1 MAMYSSGN
9 VKTDYIDP
17 HVNIQG
23 KRTEFHLN
31 PESGYYSN
39 LRIVNLG
46 ANIAAKS
53 FNKLA
58 GVYSL
63 VKHAYL
69 YDGKKEIDSMRFA
82 NRYLAFTNCLN
93 SNDVNVS
100 VNRKLVQ
107 HAVGYELTG
116 IKLVQPNLRDGTND
130 GTSALAEKAD
140 GILDCRKL
148 FPILNGLLYLDT
160 SMMKNLRVVI
170 EWESN
175 SQTVLDETGVAYTV
189 VDPILVADEVMDMG
203 TRNQLAKAQGGVAYN
218 AIEHDAWNV
227 AVDRSA
233 GGDAANLAEE
243 KSQSNKIEGF
253 NNKYV
258 SRVLISKAFSNK
270 ANYES
275 PVLGFGDLGSV
286 VMHKEKLQCRVN
298 GQNLFS
304 GDGIEHEGFK
314 AKLLSMAYN
323 QVNIPPYANLESVG
337 TDDINGNSVHQGGT
351 LGIVGNK
358 QDQRTGTANWIG
370 FSLEDRIKDLNFT
383 YKRTKVKDTRGVQKN
398 NEGLDIHIYCEVQK
412 TFNKSGMDYEIKY
425 V

>member
-82 NRYLAFTNCLN
+82 NRYLAFTNCLQA
-93 SNDVNVS
+93 NDVNVS

-116 IKLVQPNLRDGTND
+116 NKLVQPNLRDGTND

-140 GILDCRKL
+140 GVLDCRKL

-203 TRNQLAKAQGGVAYN
+203 TRNQLSKAQGGVAYN

-304 GDGIEHEGFK
+304 GDGIEHEGYK

-337 TDDINGNSVHQGGT
+337 TDDINNNSVHQGGT

-412 TFNKSGMDYEIKY
+412 QFMKSGMEYEIKY

>member
-116 IKLVQPNLRDGTND
+116 NKLVQPNLRDGTND

-140 GILDCRKL
+140 GVLDCRKL

-203 TRNQLAKAQGGVAYN
+203 TRNQLSKAQGGVAYN

-304 GDGIEHEGFK
+304 GDGIEHEGYK

-337 TDDINGNSVHQGGT
+337 TDDINNNSVHQGGT

-412 TFNKSGMDYEIKY
+412 QFMKSGMEYEIKY

>member
-116 IKLVQPNLRDGTND
+116 NKIVQPNLRDGTND

-203 TRNQLAKAQGGVAYN
+203 TRNQLAKSQGGVAYN

-227 AVDRSA
+227 AVDRSE

-337 TDDINGNSVHQGGT
+337 TDDINGTSVHQGGT

-383 YKRTKVKDTRGVQKN
+383 YKRTKVKDGRAVQKN
-398 NEGLDIHIYCEVQK
+398 NAALDIHIYCEVQK
-412 TFNKSGMDYEIKY
+412 QMVKSGSEYQIKY